1 MRLSP
6 KKKKISQTNKQ
17 MKITIITRVK
27 KKRIKKN
34 HNLSN
39 AFCQKS
45 DVMNTVTVKTAP
57 QLMGLIKLSSSSSA
71 RKNPGLT
78 IKICNGTPDNLF

>member
-1 MRLSP
+1 
-6 KKKKISQTNKQ
+6 

-27 KKRIKKN
+27 KKRIKKKN

-78 IKICNGTPDNLF
+78 IKICNGTPGNLF